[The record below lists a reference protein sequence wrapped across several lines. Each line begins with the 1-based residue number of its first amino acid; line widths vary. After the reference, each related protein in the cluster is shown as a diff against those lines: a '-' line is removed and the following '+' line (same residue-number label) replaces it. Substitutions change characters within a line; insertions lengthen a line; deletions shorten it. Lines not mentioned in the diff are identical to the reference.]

1 MAIEFLGHTPSYSQ
15 WVFKINGNR
24 FVGRNFS
31 SPSPLSI
38 KFSGFYPD
46 SSPLAGGLV
55 KTSGFDVLSG
65 TSQVTSSG
73 DIGGIVEWV
82 WGGRKYRNRYL
93 LTLGDVGAEEES
105 TLQFDAPIP
114 YDGPVGGPLTPPPA
128 QQPPA
133 QQPPAQQP
141 PAQQPPAQQP
151 PAQQPPANT
160 AADNAIINDLKRE
173 LAQVNRSLAVSEE
186 KRMVD
191 ANELNKARAAAQGLQ
206 VSLNDAKLEVS
217 QIRLNEVAELQAQLN
232 DAVQKIGN
240 QFQTASRDQAII
252 NDLQNTL
259 ADTNTRLKA
268 AEQNTQ
274 INASELVAA
283 RAAAKDAIVSAD
295 DAKQRISSGYNTM
308 ILKLQG
314 EIADALVRV
323 QTNYERVLKAE
334 EENSRL
340 KAEAARTK
348 EEADRKLAEANRL
361 AEERKKSE
369 AETQK
374 LKQASD
380 NVKSQTGGKGSLV
393 PVVLGV
399 LYLMMQ

>member
-1 MAIEFLGHTPSYSQ
+1 MSIEFLGHTPSFSI

-31 SPSPLSI
+31 STSPLAI
-38 KFSGFYPD
+38 KFSGMYPD
-46 SSPLAGGLV
+46 NDPLAAGLV

-73 DIGGIVEWV
+73 DIGGVVEWV

-133 QQPPAQQP
+133 QQPPP
-141 PAQQPPAQQP
+141 QQPPAQQP

-160 AADNAIINDLKRE
+160 AADNAIIDDLKRE

-232 DAVQKIGN
+232 DAVQKISI
-240 QFQTASRDQAII
+240 QFQTASRDQAVI

-259 ADTNTRLKA
+259 ADTNARLKA

-283 RAAAKDAIVSAD
+283 RAAARDAIISAD

-340 KAEAARTK
+340 RAETARTK

-380 NVKSQTGGKGSLV
+380 NVKSQTGSKGSLV

>member
-31 SPSPLSI
+31 STSPLSI
-38 KFSGFYPD
+38 KFSGLYPD
-46 SSPLAGGLV
+46 NDPIAGGLV

-82 WGGRKYRNRYL
+82 WGGRKYRNTYL
-93 LTLGDVGAEEES
+93 LLMGDVGAEEES
-105 TLQFDAPIP
+105 TLQFAAPIP

-141 PAQQPPAQQP
+141 PAQQPPTQQP

-160 AADNAIINDLKRE
+160 AADNAIIDDLKRE

-232 DAVQKIGN
+232 DAVQKISI

-259 ADTNTRLKA
+259 ADTNARLKA

-283 RAAAKDAIVSAD
+283 RAAARDAIISAD

-340 KAEAARTK
+340 RAETARTK

-380 NVKSQTGGKGSLV
+380 NVKSQTGSKGSLV

>member
-1 MAIEFLGHTPSYSQ
+1 MAIEFLGHTPSFSQ

-31 SPSPLSI
+31 STSPLTI
-38 KFSGFYPD
+38 KFSGLYPD
-46 SSPLAGGLV
+46 NDPIAGGLV

-65 TSQVTSSG
+65 TSKVTPTQ
-73 DIGGIVEWV
+73 DIAGIVEWV
-82 WGGRKYRNRYL
+82 FGGRKYRNTYL
-93 LTLGDVGAEEES
+93 LLLGDVGVDEES
-105 TLQFDAPIP
+105 TLQFAAPIP

-151 PAQQPPANT
+151 PANT
-160 AADNAIINDLKRE
+160 AADNAIINYLKRE

-191 ANELNKARAAAQGLQ
+191 VNELNIARAAAQGLQ
-206 VSLNDAKLEVS
+206 ASLNDAKLEVS

-240 QFQTASRDQAII
+240 QFQTASRDQEII

-259 ADTNTRLKA
+259 VDTNARLKA

-283 RAAAKDAIVSAD
+283 RTAARNAIILAD
-295 DAKQRISSGYNTM
+295 DAKQRMSSGYNTM

-340 KAEAARTK
+340 RAEAARTK

>member
-38 KFSGFYPD
+38 KFSGLYPD
-46 SSPLAGGLV
+46 NDPIAGGLV

-82 WGGRKYRNRYL
+82 WGGRKYRNTYL
-93 LTLGDVGAEEES
+93 LLMGDVGAEEES
-105 TLQFDAPIP
+105 TLQFAAPIP

-141 PAQQPPAQQP
+141 PAQQPPTQQP

-160 AADNAIINDLKRE
+160 AADNAIIDDLKRE

-232 DAVQKIGN
+232 DAVQKISI

-259 ADTNTRLKA
+259 ADTNARLKA

-283 RAAAKDAIVSAD
+283 RAAARDAIISAD

-340 KAEAARTK
+340 RAETARTK

-380 NVKSQTGGKGSLV
+380 NVKSQTGSKGSLV

>member
-38 KFSGFYPD
+38 KFSGLYPD
-46 SSPLAGGLV
+46 NDPIAGGLI

-141 PAQQPPAQQP
+141 PAQQT

-160 AADNAIINDLKRE
+160 AADNAIIDDLKRE

-232 DAVQKIGN
+232 DAVQKISI

-259 ADTNTRLKA
+259 ADTNARLKA

-283 RAAAKDAIVSAD
+283 RAAARDAIISAD

-340 KAEAARTK
+340 RAETARTK

-380 NVKSQTGGKGSLV
+380 NVKSQTGSKGSLV

>member
-38 KFSGFYPD
+38 KFSGLYPD
-46 SSPLAGGLV
+46 NDPIAGGLI

-82 WGGRKYRNRYL
+82 WGGRKYRNTYL
-93 LTLGDVGAEEES
+93 LLMGDVGAEEES
-105 TLQFDAPIP
+105 TLQFAAPIP

-141 PAQQPPAQQP
+141 PAQQT

-160 AADNAIINDLKRE
+160 AADNAIIDDLKRE

-232 DAVQKIGN
+232 DAVQKISI

-259 ADTNTRLKA
+259 ADTNARLKA

-283 RAAAKDAIVSAD
+283 RAAARDAIISAD

-340 KAEAARTK
+340 RAETARTK

-380 NVKSQTGGKGSLV
+380 NVKSQTGSKGSLV

>member
-114 YDGPVGGPLTPPPA
+114 YDGPVGGPLTP
-128 QQPPA
+128 
-133 QQPPAQQP
+133 P

>member
-1 MAIEFLGHTPSYSQ
+1 MSIEFLGHTPSYSQ

-38 KFSGFYPD
+38 KFSGLYPD
-46 SSPLAGGLV
+46 NDPIAGGLI

-73 DIGGIVEWV
+73 DIGGVVEWV

-141 PAQQPPAQQP
+141 PAQQT

-160 AADNAIINDLKRE
+160 AADNAIIDDLKRE

-232 DAVQKIGN
+232 DAVQKISI
-240 QFQTASRDQAII
+240 QFQTASRDQAVI

-259 ADTNTRLKA
+259 ADTNARLKA

-283 RAAAKDAIVSAD
+283 RAAARDAIISAD

-340 KAEAARTK
+340 RAETARTK

-380 NVKSQTGGKGSLV
+380 NVKSQTGSKGSLV

>member
-141 PAQQPPAQQP
+141 PAQQPPA
-151 PAQQPPANT
+151 NT

-191 ANELNKARAAAQGLQ
+191 ANELNKARAAAQDLQ
-206 VSLNDAKLEVS
+206 QSLNDAKGEVS

-259 ADTNTRLKA
+259 ADTNARLKA

>member
-1 MAIEFLGHTPSYSQ
+1 MAISFQGHTSNFAI
-15 WVFKINGNR
+15 WVFTIDGKR

-31 SPSPLSI
+31 STSPLTI
-38 KFSGFYPD
+38 KFSGLYPD
-46 SSPLAGGLV
+46 NDPIAGGLV

-65 TSQVTSSG
+65 TSQVTATQ
-73 DIGGIVEWV
+73 DIAGIVEWV
-82 WGGRKYRNRYL
+82 WGGKKYRNRYL
-93 LTLGDVGAEEES
+93 LILGDVGAEEES
-105 TLQFDAPIP
+105 TLQFDVPIP
-114 YDGPVGGPLTPPPA
+114 YDGPVGGPLAPPPG
-128 QQPPA
+128 QT
-133 QQPPAQQP
+133 
-141 PAQQPPAQQP
+141 PPAQQP

-160 AADNAIINDLKRE
+160 AADNAIIDDLKRE

-232 DAVQKIGN
+232 NAVQKISI

-259 ADTNTRLKA
+259 ADTNARLKA

>member
-1 MAIEFLGHTPSYSQ
+1 MSIEFLGHTPSYSQ
-15 WVFKINGNR
+15 WVFKIDGNR

-31 SPSPLSI
+31 STSPLTI
-38 KFSGFYPD
+38 KFSGLYPD
-46 SSPLAGGLV
+46 NDPIAGGLV

-65 TSQVTSSG
+65 TSQVIPT
-73 DIGGIVEWV
+73 GGMAGVVEWV
-82 WGGRKYRNRYL
+82 WGGRKYRNRYFL
-93 LTLGDVGAEEES
+93 MLGDVGADEES
-105 TLQFDAPIP
+105 TLQFDPPIP
-114 YDGPVGGPLTPPPA
+114 YDGPVGGPLAPPPG
-128 QQPPA
+128 QT
-133 QQPPAQQP
+133 
-141 PAQQPPAQQP
+141 PPAQQP

-160 AADNAIINDLKRE
+160 AADNAIIDELKRE

-191 ANELNKARAAAQGLQ
+191 VNELNKARAAAQGLQ
-206 VSLNDAKLEVS
+206 ASLNDAKVVLS
-217 QIRLNEVAELQAQLN
+217 QIRLDEVAQLQAQLN
-232 DAVQKIGN
+232 DAVQKVSI

-259 ADTNTRLKA
+259 ADTNARLKA

-274 INASELVAA
+274 INASELVDA
-283 RAAAKDAIVSAD
+283 RAAAKNAIISAD
-295 DAKQRISSGYNTM
+295 DTKQRISSGYNTM

-340 KAEAARTK
+340 RAETARTK

-380 NVKSQTGGKGSLV
+380 NVKSQTGSKGSLV

>member
-114 YDGPVGGPLTPPPA
+114 YDGPVGGPLTP
-128 QQPPA
+128 PPA